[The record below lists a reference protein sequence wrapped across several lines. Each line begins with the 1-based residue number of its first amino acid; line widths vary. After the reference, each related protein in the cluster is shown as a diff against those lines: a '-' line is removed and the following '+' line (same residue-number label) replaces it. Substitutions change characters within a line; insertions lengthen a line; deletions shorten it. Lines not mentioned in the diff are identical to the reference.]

1 MKKKEQNKEPIRLN
15 FVQLYSILRNMGK
28 QELNS
33 MLYLLLCEDKIS
45 VRDVLS
51 RYDDAKSTLME
62 KRKCISIEACN
73 CLNQVLSRRR
83 YAPTKNKTILLFLKR
98 SIYLIKHYGNIG
110 TIPKIEEL
118 IGYDDKTDLEMK
130 KFIEEMYDIRL

>member
-1 MKKKEQNKEPIRLN
+1 MKKKEQNKEPIQLN
-15 FVQLYSILRNMGK
+15 FVQLYSVLRNMGK

-51 RYDDAKSTLME
+51 RYDDAKSTLIE

-83 YAPTKNKTILLFLKR
+83 YAPTKNKTVLLFLKR

-130 KFIEEMYDIRL
+130 KFIEELYDIKL

>member
-1 MKKKEQNKEPIRLN
+1 MKKKEQNKETIKLG
-15 FVQLYSILRNMGK
+15 FTQLYSALRNMGK
-28 QELNS
+28 QELNL

-51 RYDDAKSTLME
+51 RYDDSKNTLIE
-62 KRKCISIEACN
+62 KEKCIRLDACN

-83 YAPTKNKTILLFLKR
+83 YAPTKDKTLLLFLKR
-98 SIYLIKHYGNIG
+98 SIYLIKNHCNIV
-110 TIPKIEEL
+110 TIPKIEKL

-130 KFIEEMYDIRL
+130 KFIEEIYDIKL

>member
-1 MKKKEQNKEPIRLN
+1 MKKKEQNKEPIQLN
-15 FVQLYSILRNMGK
+15 FVQLYSVLRNMGK

-51 RYDDAKSTLME
+51 RYDDAKNTLIE
-62 KRKCISIEACN
+62 KEKCLRLDACN

-83 YAPTKNKTILLFLKR
+83 CVPSKNKEVLFFFLSGLSILLRTMAILALSLK
-98 SIYLIKHYGNIG
+98 
-110 TIPKIEEL
+110 
-118 IGYDDKTDLEMK
+118 
-130 KFIEEMYDIRL
+130 